1 MDQNPKAS
9 SSVSKLSLWDSS
21 VPAFRYI
28 GLVAIAVIYF
38 GAAKLGLSLA
48 FIHVNVSPV
57 WPPTGVAIAA
67 VLLLGYRIWPAIL
80 VGAFLAN
87 LSTNVTV
94 ATASGIAI
102 GNTLEAI
109 AAGLLLR
116 SWDFRCSLDRASDVF
131 KFVLAAVVCPMA
143 SATIGNLSLCLSG
156 AANWSDFGTLW
167 LTWWLGDMVGALV
180 IGPLLLVWSTK
191 QLQKLSGWRY
201 VEGAV
206 LLALVSLASMATFVG
221 PSPIPLK
228 YYPIARLLVPFC
240 LWIAFRFGLRGVTL
254 ASITVSVFA
263 IWGTALGVGPF
274 VGRTTNDSLLV
285 LQLFLGSN
293 VVMFLFLAATVE
305 ERRANADKLRE
316 SERRVAANLAITQI
330 LAESPAFGDA
340 TKRILQTIGESLDW
354 KVGAMWTPGE
364 KDNELRCLTLWHD
377 QSTSVPRFQEVS
389 RRLTFE
395 PGVGLPG
402 RVRTTLKPTWI
413 PDVTLD
419 NNFPRAPFADSEG
432 LHSAF
437 AFPILFGNKFLG
449 VMEFFSDEIRQPDSA
464 LLAMFGSIGNQ
475 IGQFIERKRAEDER
489 EQLLV
494 SEHAARAEAE
504 LANRTKDEFLAIVS
518 HELRTP
524 LGAIVGWSGM
534 LRSGT
539 LDEKSSSRAIEVI
552 DRNAKAQAQLIED
565 LLDVSRIVSGN
576 LRIDPRPVRLQQVVE
591 AAIDSIGPAAKL
603 KDIRIQT
610 NLDPRV
616 GPVSGDPDRL
626 QQVVWNLLSNAVKF
640 TPSTGEINVGL
651 ASSDSQVEIVVGDSG
666 QGIAEE
672 FLPHVFD
679 RFRQED
685 GSKTRRHGGLGL
697 GLTIV
702 RNLVELHG
710 GNVKAHSEGDGKG
723 TTITISLPRLI
734 IENDETRQQKIQ
746 ENLLSLAKHPE
757 LVGLRILAVDDDSD
771 SRDMIEMILNSYGA
785 DVVSVGTVREALD
798 VMKRK
803 EWKPELLLSDLGMP
817 NEDGYDLIR
826 NVRSTEEHG
835 EDALPAIAI
844 TGYAENQESERALDA
859 GFHAHLTKPV
869 DWNEL
874 VKTIITYVGK
884 RQTEVG
890 TGSG

>member
-1 MDQNPKAS
+1 
-9 SSVSKLSLWDSS
+9 
-21 VPAFRYI
+21 
-28 GLVAIAVIYF
+28 
-38 GAAKLGLSLA
+38 
-48 FIHVNVSPV
+48 
-57 WPPTGVAIAA
+57 
-67 VLLLGYRIWPAIL
+67 
-80 VGAFLAN
+80 
-87 LSTNVTV
+87 
-94 ATASGIAI
+94 
-102 GNTLEAI
+102 
-109 AAGLLLR
+109 
-116 SWDFRCSLDRASDVF
+116 
-131 KFVLAAVVCPMA
+131 
-143 SATIGNLSLCLSG
+143 
-156 AANWSDFGTLW
+156 
-167 LTWWLGDMVGALV
+167 
-180 IGPLLLVWSTK
+180 
-191 QLQKLSGWRY
+191 
-201 VEGAV
+201 
-206 LLALVSLASMATFVG
+206 
-221 PSPIPLK
+221 
-228 YYPIARLLVPFC
+228 
-240 LWIAFRFGLRGVTL
+240 
-254 ASITVSVFA
+254 
-263 IWGTALGVGPF
+263 
-274 VGRTTNDSLLV
+274 
-285 LQLFLGSN
+285 
-293 VVMFLFLAATVE
+293 MFLFLAATVE
-305 ERRANADKLRE
+305 ERRASADMLRE

-340 TKRILQTIGESLDW
+340 TKRILQTIGQTLDW
-354 KVGAMWTPGE
+354 KVGAMWTPDSE
-364 KDNELRCLTLWHD
+364 NRELRCLTLWHD
-377 QSTSVPRFQEVS
+377 QPTNVPRFEQVS
-389 RRLTFE
+389 RKLTFE

-402 RVRTTLKPTWI
+402 RVWTTLEPTWI

-475 IGQFIERKRAEDER
+475 IGQFIERKLAEDER

-539 LDEKSSSRAIEVI
+539 LDEVNTRRAIEVI

-576 LRIDPRPVRLQQVVE
+576 LRIDPRPVRLQQVIE
-591 AAIDSIGPAAKL
+591 AAIDSIRPAAKS
-603 KDIRIQT
+603 KEIQVQM

-640 TPSTGEINVGL
+640 TPSGGEINVGL
-651 ASSDSQVEIVVGDSG
+651 ASSDSRVEIVVADSG
-666 QGIAEE
+666 QGITEE

-710 GNVKAHSEGDGKG
+710 GSVRAHSDGDGKG
-723 TTITISLPRLI
+723 TTFTISLPSLE
-734 IENDETRQQKIQ
+734 IERETTTLRPNSQD
-746 ENLLSLAKHPE
+746 NFPALVKHPE
-757 LVGLRILAVDDDSD
+757 LVGLRILAVDDDPD
-771 SRDMIEMILNSYGA
+771 SRDMIGMILSSYGA
-785 DVVSVGTVREALD
+785 DVVSVGTVREALE
-798 VMKRK
+798 VLKRK
-803 EWKPELLLSDLGMP
+803 DWTPEVLLSDLGMP
-817 NEDGYDLIR
+817 EEDGYDLIR
-826 NVRSTEEHG
+826 NVRSREVNG
-835 EDALPAIAI
+835 EDALPAIAL

-874 VKTIITYVGK
+874 VETIITYVRK
-884 RQTEVG
+884 RQSEVG
-890 TGSG
+890 T